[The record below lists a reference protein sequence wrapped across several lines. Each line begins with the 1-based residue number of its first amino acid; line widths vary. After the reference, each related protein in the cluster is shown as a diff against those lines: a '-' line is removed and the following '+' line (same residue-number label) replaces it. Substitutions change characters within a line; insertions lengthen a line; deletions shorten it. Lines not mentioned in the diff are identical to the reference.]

1 MPENPNPNGPA
12 DNGPKDGDPGEGTG
26 NGAPANGPGTEG
38 AKDDKGAEGEDQLG
52 DAGKKALTT
61 ERDARKAAE
70 KERDQLKAEVSRLQR
85 SNAAVKGTDLEAIK
99 TEIRAEFQTQ
109 LAETAIKAEAK
120 GRLQDP
126 ADALLFI
133 KTADLDTT
141 SDDAITKA
149 IDDLLKA
156 RPYLAKADAG
166 NTSGAKPWGDV
177 GGGKTPS
184 TEPEPASPEERMR
197 RAYGKGN

>member
-12 DNGPKDGDPGEGTG
+12 DNAPNDADTGKTGE
-26 NGAPANGPGTEG
+26 GAPANGPGTG
-38 AKDDKGAEGEDQLG
+38 TDADTGKGAEGEDQLG

-61 ERDARKAAE
+61 ERDARRAAE
-70 KERDQLKAEVSRLQR
+70 KERDTLKADVARLQR

-99 TEIRAEFQTQ
+99 TEIRAEFATQ
-109 LAETAIKAEAK
+109 IAETAIKAEAK

-126 ADALLFI
+126 ADALLYL
-133 KTADLDTT
+133 KPSELTDEK
-141 SDDAITKA
+141 AITA
-149 IDDLLKA
+149 AVDQLLKD
-156 RPYLAKADAG
+156 RPYLAVTAG
-166 NTSGAKPWGDV
+166 ESGAKPWGDV

-197 RAYGKGN
+197 RAYGQGK